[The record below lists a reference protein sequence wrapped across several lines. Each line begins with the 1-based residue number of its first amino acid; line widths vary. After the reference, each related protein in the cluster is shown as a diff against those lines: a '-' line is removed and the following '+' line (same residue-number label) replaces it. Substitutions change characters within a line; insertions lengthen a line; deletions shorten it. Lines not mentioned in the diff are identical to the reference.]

1 MERHMSGVSISD
13 MHNFVESLDG
23 SDLQM
28 SSTVG
33 NIVELG
39 GEDLGDDLGIGLLSN
54 NRSSSSSSSRPAAQE
69 ISAMDPIGDIGIS
82 SMDPLDPI
90 SLDIPVSN
98 APPSFP
104 EISINKSSSSSSSF
118 SSPFSN
124 EQSAT
129 GPSNTFSSVPRMNLE
144 DEKKKKSDLIT
155 KLNRLERKGYTLT
168 HRFTMDNSL
177 DEIQEEYSRLVDEKN
192 LEASIKFQRQCMM
205 MAVNGLEMINNK
217 YNPFDWELD
226 GWSESVHENIED
238 MDDVF
243 EELYDKFKTKGS
255 MPPELKLVM
264 NLVGSGFLFH
274 MSNKYYGTKMAGSS
288 MDPMDVIRSNPQL
301 AKQFA
306 ATAAQQAGNGFG
318 NFMGATM
325 GISPQQ
331 MAQMGQMPPNNAGA
345 FYQSS
350 NAMSGPPP
358 APQMPQQMAA
368 APMPPTIRREMKG
381 PSGVDDI
388 LKTFQEVRA
397 AEIDAFP
404 SVIPTPIFTQQPAV
418 QAAQEIASIHSTPM
432 SQVSI
437 DTTRTAGG
445 TQRRGGR
452 RKAAVTEGNTISL
465 NL

>member
-1 MERHMSGVSISD
+1 

-54 NRSSSSSSSRPAAQE
+54 SRSSSSTRPAAQE

-82 SMDPLDPI
+82 SLDPLEPI
-90 SLDIPVSN
+90 SFDIPATN
-98 APPSFP
+98 AAPSFP
-104 EISINKSSSSSSSF
+104 EISINKSSSSFSSSSF

-124 EQSAT
+124 EQTAT
-129 GPSNTFSSVPRMNLE
+129 GPSNMFSAVSRINPE
-144 DEKKKKSDLIT
+144 EEKKKKAELIT
-155 KLNRLERKGYTLT
+155 KLNRLEKKGYTLT
-168 HRFTMDNSL
+168 HRFSMDNSL
-177 DEIQEEYSRLVDEKN
+177 DEIQEEFSRLVDEKN
-192 LEASIKFQRQCMM
+192 LEASVRFQRQCMM
-205 MAVNGLEMINNK
+205 FAVNGMEMLNNK
-217 YNPFDWELD
+217 FNPFDWDLD

-238 MDDVF
+238 MDEVF
-243 EELYDKFKTKGS
+243 EELYDKYKTKGS
-255 MPPELKLVM
+255 MPPEMKLAM
-264 NLVGSGFLFH
+264 NLVGSGFMFH
-274 MSNKYYGTKMAGSS
+274 MSKSYYGTKMAGTN
-288 MDPMDVIRSNPQL
+288 MDPMDVIRSNPHL

-306 ATAAQQAGNGFG
+306 AAAAQQVGQGFG

-325 GISPQQ
+325 GATQQQQ
-331 MAQMGQMPPNNAGA
+331 MPMMGQMPPNNAGA

-350 NAMSGPPP
+350 NSMNSGPPP

-397 AEIDAFP
+397 AEIEAFP

-432 SQVSI
+432 SQVST
-437 DTTRTAGG
+437 DTTRTTGG

-452 RKAAVTEGNTISL
+452 RKATIPDGNTIAL